1 MIVDT
6 RGLSCPQP
14 VVEVK
19 KAVSGGASDVEV
31 LLDNPTSKAN
41 VTRFMT
47 NHGFSIKETIEDD
60 DGATRLIFSK

>member
-19 KAVSGGASDVEV
+19 KAVSGGDTTIEV
-31 LLDNPTSKAN
+31 LLDNPTSQAN

-47 NHGFSIKETIEDD
+47 KQGYSIGNALAEN
-60 DGATRLIFSK
+60 DGSTRIVFTK

>member
-19 KAVSGGASDVEV
+19 KAVAGGADEIET
-31 LLDNPTSKAN
+31 LIDNPTSLAN
-41 VTRFMT
+41 VTRFMSKQ
-47 NHGFSIKETIEDD
+47 GFAVKSKSPEN
-60 DGATRLIFSK
+60 DGSTRVLFVK

>member
-19 KAVSGGASDVEV
+19 KAVAGGVNEIEA
-31 LLDNPTSKAN
+31 LIDNPTSLAN

-47 NHGFSIKETIEDD
+47 KQGFSVKQTTSEN
-60 DGATRLIFSK
+60 DGSTRVFFAK

>member
-1 MIVDT
+1 MVVDT

-19 KAVSGGASDVEV
+19 RAVSQGAAEVEA
-31 LLDNPTSKAN
+31 LTDNATSLAN

-47 NHGFSIKETIEDD
+47 KQGFALKSKTEED
-60 DGATRLIFSK
+60 GYTRAVFAK

>member
-19 KAVSGGASDVEV
+19 KAVSGGDTTIEV
-31 LLDNPTSKAN
+31 LLDNPTSQAN

-47 NHGFSIKETIEDD
+47 KQGYSIGNALAEK
-60 DGATRLIFSK
+60 DGSTRIVFTK